1 MALTA
6 EIKIERPGF
15 AGQLTAAAYWRVASI
30 RGHKEAIR
38 YTMEAIVE
46 GNRVEST
53 EYAFEPDLSPEAP
66 NFIAQAY
73 AHAKKQ
79 PQFAGSVDA

>member
-15 AGQLTAAAYWRVASI
+15 NGQLTADAYWRVASI

-38 YTMEAIVE
+38 YTMEAIVD
-46 GNRVEST
+46 GNRVDSA
-53 EYAFEPDLSPEAP
+53 EYAFEPDLSPESP

-73 AHAKKQ
+73 AHAKTLELL
-79 PQFAGSVDA
+79 ADSTDA